1 MTNTLMNAP
10 DVLLKIAE
18 YKACEVE
25 ELRDEISIED
35 LRLVAGDQPPV
46 RGFANALRGAS
57 APAIIAEV
65 KKASPSKGL
74 IREDFD
80 PVAIA
85 KAYDE
90 GGAACLSV
98 LTDGPG
104 FMGSNA
110 ICCAK
115 TLCST
120 PSKSWRAAQWAQ
132 IACSLFWP

>member
-90 GGAACLSV
+90 GGAACLS
-98 LTDGPG
+98 G
-104 FMGSNA
+104 
-110 ICCAK
+110 CAK